1 MKPGLYLHLFH
12 GRDTLTAMI
21 DEDYAYEKYRQ
32 ARVDAGT
39 WRPFNQLS
47 EILVHE
53 AETKSSSSGPGNN
66 HSPSN
71 TQVSDR
77 SGDS

>member
-12 GRDTLTAMI
+12 GRDTLTEDM
-21 DEDYAYEKYRQ
+21 DDYAYEKYRQ

-53 AETKSSSSGPGNN
+53 TETKSSSSGPGNN